1 MQFRKRMKM
10 DLSDFE
16 FLQEI
21 QARLGSK
28 LKVQDLE
35 PKLADL
41 LKVIELKYKIRDESE
56 KEKVFWDLVDELV
69 NEELEKE
76 ELAGTNDG
84 RENNDL
90 CEESRD
96 CHAPRQAPFG
106 V

>member
-28 LKVQDLE
+28 LRVQDLE

-41 LKVIELKYKIRDESE
+41 LKVIELKYKIKDESE
-56 KEKVFWDLVDELV
+56 KEKVFWNLVEELV
-69 NEELEKE
+69 NEELEKKQHE
-76 ELAGTNDG
+76 EDRESGQQKRDSSLPSTQLRTG
-84 RENNDL
+84 RSE
-90 CEESRD
+90 
-96 CHAPRQAPFG
+96 
-106 V
+106 

>member
-41 LKVIELKYKIRDESE
+41 LKVIELKYKIKDESE

-69 NEELEKE
+69 NEELEKGDNPE
-76 ELAGTNDG
+76 QKDG
-84 RENNDL
+84 KNEK
-90 CEESRD
+90 
-96 CHAPRQAPFG
+96 
-106 V
+106 